1 MERSA
6 LILEHSPWFVL
17 LCLLVGALV
26 AFLLYRRPGPWG
38 KKVNYL
44 LTVFRFVLVS
54 ILCFL
59 LVGPILKQFKN
70 RVEKPS
76 VVLAID
82 NSLSLGEVTDS
93 VALRQDLQRV
103 WDLGTS
109 LADLNHEVEYRSLE
123 SSLEPDNSL
132 SFNHPQTSLNQLLTK
147 IQTDYEGRNLEAV
160 VLFSDGIHNQGLSP
174 VFVPYRFPV
183 HAMGWGDTI
192 PQKDV
197 RIKALHYNKIAY
209 QGNDFMVRAEILNEG
224 FQNQPIQVKIF
235 ENGRLLQTKNLNLT
249 SSPQLLETDF
259 RIEAARKGLK
269 DFRVEIQAL
278 TDEFTLNNN
287 VRNAYID
294 IIEGQ
299 RKILL
304 AARSPH
310 PDIKAIKSALENNQ
324 NYQVDLYISDI
335 SNPESQEYDLLILHQ
350 LSRLEASRVAVISN
364 MLQAGAPVWH
374 ILGSRSNIPRFNS
387 ENELLEIIPINL
399 QRDQVTALFNNGFSK
414 FQLSPSL
421 QEMIPRINPLNVP
434 FANYKLSGGA
444 EVLLNQK
451 VGNLGTDNPLLVV
464 MDDGDTKT
472 AVLIGEG
479 IWQWRLQDY
488 DFNQSFTLFDEFV
501 SKLVQYLSTNED
513 KSRFKV
519 YPVTGE
525 FHINEPVRLETEVY
539 NEIYEETYGHTI
551 DLNLRSSDGQVSSYS
566 YTISE
571 GNSQYRISDLPAGA
585 YSYNASTTVEGEVLT
600 SRGQFS
606 ITELQ
611 LEFLNLT
618 ADHQLLRS
626 LSSKTNGRFFN
637 TNQWDSLNSLL
648 LDKPAQ
654 GMIYSE
660 EAFLPL
666 IKWPWAFA
674 ILLLL
679 VSTEWFL
686 RKFYG
691 SY

>member
-38 KKVNYL
+38 KKVNYF
-44 LTVFRFVLVS
+44 LTAFRFVLVS

-109 LADLNHEVEYRSLE
+109 LADLNHEVEYRSLQ
-123 SSLEPDNSL
+123 SPLEPDNVL
-132 SFNHPQTSLNQLLTK
+132 SFNHPQTSLNRLLTE

-183 HAMGWGDTI
+183 HTMGWGDTI

-278 TDEFTLNNN
+278 SDEFTLNNN

-324 NYQVDLYISDI
+324 NYQVDLFISGI

-374 ILGSRSNIPRFNS
+374 ILGSKSNIPRFNS

-488 DFNQSFTLFDEFV
+488 DFNQSFRLFDEFV

-585 YSYNASTTVEGEVLT
+585 YSYNASTTVEGDVLT

-637 TNQWDSLNSLL
+637 SNQWDSLNSLL
-648 LDKPAQ
+648 LDQPAQ

>member
-38 KKVNYL
+38 KKINYF
-44 LTVFRFVLVS
+44 LTAFRFILVS

-93 VALRQDLQRV
+93 VALQQDLQRV

-123 SSLEPDNSL
+123 SPLESDNPP
-132 SFNHPQTSLNQLLTK
+132 SFNHPQTSLNQLLTE

-174 VFVPYRFPV
+174 VFVPYRFPI
-183 HAMGWGDTI
+183 HTMGWGDTI

-209 QGNDFMVRAEILNEG
+209 QGNDFKVRAEILNEG

-235 ENGRLLQTKNLNLT
+235 ENGRLLQTKNLNLS

-259 RIEAARKGLK
+259 RIEAARTGLK

-287 VRNAYID
+287 VRHAYID

-350 LSRLEASRVAVISN
+350 LSRLEASRVVVISN
-364 MLQAGAPVWH
+364 MLQAGVPVWH
-374 ILGSRSNIPRFNS
+374 ILGSKSNIPRFNS
-387 ENELLEIIPINL
+387 ENDLLEIIPINL

-421 QEMIPRINPLNVP
+421 QEMILRINPLNVP

-451 VGNLGTDNPLLVV
+451 VGNLGTDNPLLAV

-525 FHINEPVRLETEVY
+525 FHINEPVRVETEVY

-637 TNQWDSLNSLL
+637 KNQWDSLNSLL
-648 LDKPAQ
+648 VDKPAQ

-674 ILLLL
+674 ILLML